1 MRIQPQH
8 AAESSS
14 PSATS
19 HEQTHPGV
27 AGQTSASPPETPV
40 AAPLAALSPR
50 RRASTSAAATTS
62 HGTVAEPSSN
72 ETPPAA
78 TPAPSTET
86 GLLARARSALATGTQ
101 YTTDALSHAASGL
114 WSISDLRTML
124 QVHASD
130 PAFLQMVRQL
140 DQEQAAPH
148 SLARLRAAMTQLRG
162 AVADTE
168 NGLEERF
175 RNAFLSDIKA
185 VEDALHPLEHG
196 TPATGRALKALLN
209 LANAWPMLVPSPFMA
224 NQAKTFAYSL
234 ALAAR
239 SVLMLSASTLRPT
252 ADGLPIP
259 IVGGGQLGRDANELH
274 LYAYL
279 LNGLFLPFE
288 ITKKTHN
295 HAAIHQAEAVE
306 NNMGFGAAAAT
317 ACAAIMV
324 TPFLWSSISALGHR
338 ARDQASRL
346 RASAAQQFGFT
357 DYAQRTRAGM
367 TPGQISV
374 ELRTQLDQIATVL
387 LNGRDAFQQVRRDF
401 TGPGQG
407 HELTRTL
414 NAQCTHLLETLDRCC
429 QRLSTALQHDQGRS
443 ESIPRQLSNDDVAS
457 KLSLALLGTAVTGSA
472 IYLIQPDRIGT
483 VDTLADTAVV
493 ATVMLQSAFNKNANR
508 QDAMERFKAMCGG
521 SMVIAM
527 ALTAEKL
534 TKTFADRSLIEASST
549 SPYYA
554 GAIMSLMAMTMP
566 GPVANAT
573 ESAMNW
579 GGRQI
584 GRLFTGPDGTQL
596 ATTVASTPEELQE
609 TTHRTLQYLLQL
621 SPEHLQAYEEH
632 VAPDAALQA
641 IQDASA
647 AARPSTSRVTIT
659 EIEEDGSVAAPI
671 EATPDNRPPQPS
683 TSADATAPTTAES
696 EASTQTIPLR
706 TPQDA
711 DAVSLAR
718 PTVGESDKDSDVAE
732 SSAQTTLDDA
742 LAPSTRDDATVGRPS
757 TLH

>member
-1 MRIQPQH
+1 MRIQPRQIE
-8 AAESSS
+8 ESSS

-19 HEQTHPGV
+19 HEQTHLDTGV
-27 AGQTSASPPETPV
+27 AGQTSASPPQTPV

-50 RRASTSAAATTS
+50 RRASTSAPATAS
-62 HGTVAEPSSN
+62 HATVAEASSN
-72 ETPPAA
+72 ETAPAA

-101 YTTDALSHAASGL
+101 HAITGLSQAAHGL

-124 QVHASD
+124 ESQAHD

-148 SLARLRAAMTQLRG
+148 SLARLSAAITQLRG
-162 AVADTE
+162 AISNPE

-209 LANAWPMLVPSPFMA
+209 LANAWPLLVPSPFMA
-224 NQAKTFAYSL
+224 NQAKTFSYSL

-239 SVLMLSASTLRPT
+239 GVLMLSASALRST

-259 IVGGGQLGRDANELH
+259 LIGGGQFGRDANELH

-279 LNGLFLPFE
+279 LNGLFLPLE
-288 ITKKTHN
+288 ITKKAGN
-295 HAAIHQAEAVE
+295 EAVRHQAEAVE

-324 TPFLWSSISALGHR
+324 TPFLWSSISALGNR

-346 RASAAQQFGFT
+346 HASAAHQLGFT
-357 DYAQRTRAGM
+357 NYAQRTRAGM
-367 TPGQISV
+367 TPGQISA
-374 ELRTQLDQIATVL
+374 ELRTQLDQIAAVL
-387 LNGRDAFQQVRRDF
+387 LDGRDAFQQVRRDF

-414 NAQCTHLLETLDRCC
+414 NAQCTQLLETVDRCC
-429 QRLSTALQHDQGRS
+429 QRLSTVLQHGQGQGPGPGRS
-443 ESIPRQLSNDDVAS
+443 ESIPRQLSNNDIAS
-457 KLSLALLGTAVTGSA
+457 KLSLALLGTAVSGSA

-493 ATVMLQSAFNKNANR
+493 TTVMLQSAFNKNANR
-508 QDAMERFKAMCGG
+508 QDTMERFKAMCGG

-534 TKTFADRSLIEASST
+534 AKTFADRSLIEASSA

-584 GRLFTGPDGTQL
+584 SRLFTGPDGRQL

-621 SPEHLQAYEEH
+621 SPQHLQAYEEH
-632 VAPDAALQA
+632 LAPDAALQA

-647 AARPSTSRVTIT
+647 AARPNTSGVTIT
-659 EIEEDGSVAAPI
+659 EIEEDGSVAVPI
-671 EATPDNRPPQPS
+671 AATSQNSPPHLS
-683 TSADATAPTTAES
+683 TSDDATA
-696 EASTQTIPLR
+696 
-706 TPQDA
+706 D
-711 DAVSLAR
+711 
-718 PTVGESDKDSDVAE
+718 
-732 SSAQTTLDDA
+732 
-742 LAPSTRDDATVGRPS
+742 RPS

>member
-1 MRIQPQH
+1 MRIQPRQIE
-8 AAESSS
+8 ESSS

-19 HEQTHPGV
+19 HEQTHPDTAV
-27 AGQTSASPPETPV
+27 AGQTSASPPQTPV

-50 RRASTSAAATTS
+50 RRASTSAPATAS
-62 HGTVAEPSSN
+62 HATVAEASSN
-72 ETPPAA
+72 ETAPAA

-86 GLLARARSALATGTQ
+86 GLLARARSALTTGTQ
-101 YTTDALSHAASGL
+101 HAITGLSQAAHGL

-124 QVHASD
+124 EPQAHD

-148 SLARLRAAMTQLRG
+148 SLARLSAAITQLRG
-162 AVADTE
+162 AISNPE

-209 LANAWPMLVPSPFMA
+209 LANAWPLLVPSPFMA

-239 SVLMLSASTLRPT
+239 GVLMLSASALRST

-259 IVGGGQLGRDANELH
+259 LIGGGQFGRDANELH

-279 LNGLFLPFE
+279 LNGLFLPLE
-288 ITKKTHN
+288 ITKKAGN
-295 HAAIHQAEAVE
+295 EAVRHQAEAVE

-324 TPFLWSSISALGHR
+324 TPFLWSSISALGNR

-346 RASAAQQFGFT
+346 HANAAHQLGFT
-357 DYAQRTRAGM
+357 NYAQRTRAGM
-367 TPGQISV
+367 TPGQISA
-374 ELRTQLDQIATVL
+374 ELRTQLDQIAAVL
-387 LNGRDAFQQVRRDF
+387 LDGRDAFHQVRRDF

-414 NAQCTHLLETLDRCC
+414 NAQCTQLLETLDRCC
-429 QRLSTALQHDQGRS
+429 QRLSTVLQHGQGQDPGRS
-443 ESIPRQLSNDDVAS
+443 ESIPRQLSNNDIAS
-457 KLSLALLGTAVTGSA
+457 KLSLALLGTAVSGSA

-493 ATVMLQSAFNKNANR
+493 TTVMLQSAFNKNANR
-508 QDAMERFKAMCGG
+508 QDTMERFKAMCGG

-534 TKTFADRSLIEASST
+534 AKTFADRSLIEASSA

-584 GRLFTGPDGTQL
+584 SRLFTGPDGTQL

-621 SPEHLQAYEEH
+621 SPQHLQAYEEH
-632 VAPDAALQA
+632 LAPDAALQA

-647 AARPSTSRVTIT
+647 AARPSTSGVTIT
-659 EIEEDGSVAAPI
+659 EIEEDGSVAVPI
-671 EATPDNRPPQPS
+671 AATSHNSPPHLS
-683 TSADATAPTTAES
+683 TSADAAAPTTAAL
-696 EASTQTIPLR
+696 EASTQTIPL
-706 TPQDA
+706 QGA
-711 DAVSLAR
+711 DAAALAR
-718 PTVGESDKDSDVAE
+718 PIAGESEKDSDVAE
-732 SSAQTTLDDA
+732 PSTPTTLDGA
-742 LAPSTRDDATVGRPS
+742 HSDDATAGRPS

>member
-1 MRIQPQH
+1 MRIQPRQIE
-8 AAESSS
+8 ESSS

-19 HEQTHPGV
+19 HEQTRPDTGV
-27 AGQTSASPPETPV
+27 AGQTSASPPDTPV

-50 RRASTSAAATTS
+50 RRASTSAAATAS

-148 SLARLRAAMTQLRG
+148 SLARLSAAITQLRG
-162 AVADTE
+162 AISNPG

-175 RNAFLSDIKA
+175 RKAFLSDIKA
-185 VEDALHPLEHG
+185 VENALHPLAHG

-209 LANAWPMLVPSPFMA
+209 LANAWPALVPSPFMA

-239 SVLMLSASTLRPT
+239 GVLMLSASALRPT

-259 IVGGGQLGRDANELH
+259 IVGGGQLGRDADELH

-288 ITKKTHN
+288 ISKKTQN
-295 HAAIHQAEAVE
+295 HAAAHQAEAVE

-317 ACAAIMV
+317 ACAAMMV

-346 RASAAQQFGFT
+346 RASAAHQLGFT

-367 TPGQISV
+367 TPGQISA

-407 HELTRTL
+407 RELTRTL
-414 NAQCTHLLETLDRCC
+414 NAQCTQLLGTLDRCS
-429 QRLSTALQHDQGRS
+429 QRLSTALQHGQGRS
-443 ESIPRQLSNDDVAS
+443 ESIPRQLSDDDVAS
-457 KLSLALLGTAVTGSA
+457 KFSLAFLGAAVTGSV
-472 IYLIQPDRIGT
+472 IYLIQPDRIGM
-483 VDTLADTAVV
+483 VDSLADTAVV
-493 ATVMLQSAFNKNANR
+493 TAVMLQSAFNKNANR
-508 QDAMERFKAMCGG
+508 QDTMERFKAMCGG

-534 TKTFADRSLIEASST
+534 AKTFADRSLIEASSA

-554 GAIMSLMAMTMP
+554 GAVMSLMAMTMP

-596 ATTVASTPEELQE
+596 ATTIASTPEELQE
-609 TTHRTLQYLLQL
+609 TTHRTLQYLLRL
-621 SPEHLQAYEEH
+621 SPQHLQAYEEQ

-641 IQDASA
+641 MQDASA
-647 AARPSTSRVTIT
+647 AARPSTSGVTIT
-659 EIEEDGSVAAPI
+659 EIEEDGSVTVPIAA
-671 EATPDNRPPQPS
+671 TSDNSPPQLS
-683 TSADATAPTTAES
+683 TSAEATAPTTAAL
-696 EASTQTIPLR
+696 EASTQTIPLQTLR
-706 TPQDA
+706 GA
-711 DAVSLAR
+711 DAVALAQ
-718 PTVGESDKDSDVAE
+718 PTVGKSEKDSDVAE
-732 SSAQTTLDDA
+732 PSAPTVLDDA
-742 LAPSTRDDATVGRPS
+742 HSDDATAGRPS

>member
-1 MRIQPQH
+1 MRIQPRQIE
-8 AAESSS
+8 ESSS

-19 HEQTHPGV
+19 HEQTHPDTAV
-27 AGQTSASPPETPV
+27 AGQTSASPPQTPV
-40 AAPLAALSPR
+40 AALLAALSPR
-50 RRASTSAAATTS
+50 RRASTSAPATAS
-62 HGTVAEPSSN
+62 HATVAEASSN
-72 ETPPAA
+72 ETAPAT

-86 GLLARARSALATGTQ
+86 GLLARARSALTTGTQ
-101 YTTDALSHAASGL
+101 QAITGLSQAAHNL

-124 QVHASD
+124 EPQAHD

-148 SLARLRAAMTQLRG
+148 SLTRLSAAITQLRG
-162 AVADTE
+162 AISNPE

-209 LANAWPMLVPSPFMA
+209 LANAWPLLVPSPFMA

-239 SVLMLSASTLRPT
+239 GVLMLSASALRST

-259 IVGGGQLGRDANELH
+259 LIGGGQFGRDANELH

-279 LNGLFLPFE
+279 LNGLFLPLE
-288 ITKKTHN
+288 ITKKAGN
-295 HAAIHQAEAVE
+295 EAVRHQAEAVE

-317 ACAAIMV
+317 ACATIMV
-324 TPFLWSSISALGHR
+324 TPFLWSSISALGNR

-346 RASAAQQFGFT
+346 QANAAHRLGFT
-357 DYAQRTRAGM
+357 NYAQRTHAGM
-367 TPGQISV
+367 TPGQISA
-374 ELRTQLDQIATVL
+374 ELRTQLDQIAAVL
-387 LNGRDAFQQVRRDF
+387 LDGRDAFHQVRRDF

-414 NAQCTHLLETLDRCC
+414 NAQCTQLLETLDRCC
-429 QRLSTALQHDQGRS
+429 QRLSTVLQHGQGPGRS
-443 ESIPRQLSNDDVAS
+443 ESIPRQLSNNDIAS
-457 KLSLALLGTAVTGSA
+457 KLSLALLGTAVSGSA

-493 ATVMLQSAFNKNANR
+493 TTVMLQSAFNKNANR
-508 QDAMERFKAMCGG
+508 QDTMERFKAMCGG

-534 TKTFADRSLIEASST
+534 AKTFADRSLIEASSA

-584 GRLFTGPDGTQL
+584 SRLFTGPDGTQL

-621 SPEHLQAYEEH
+621 SPQHLQAYEEH
-632 VAPDAALQA
+632 LAPDAALQA

-647 AARPSTSRVTIT
+647 AARPSTSGVTIT
-659 EIEEDGSVAAPI
+659 EIEEDGSVAVPI
-671 EATPDNRPPQPS
+671 AATSHNSPPHLS
-683 TSADATAPTTAES
+683 TSADAAAPTTAAL
-696 EASTQTIPLR
+696 EASTQTIP
-706 TPQDA
+706 PQGA
-711 DAVSLAR
+711 DAAALAR
-718 PTVGESDKDSDVAE
+718 PIAGESEKDSDVAE
-732 SSAQTTLDDA
+732 PSTPTTLDGA
-742 LAPSTRDDATVGRPS
+742 HSDDATAGRHS